1 MLILPTRVVK
11 ANMQM
16 SKGGELKPTIDQCE
30 PVQSNNSERI
40 SDFVKQMCNLW
51 GSLAMLQIINSMNNS
66 VRNRINSS
74 GQIGR

>member
-1 MLILPTRVVK
+1 MLILPSSVVK
-11 ANMQM
+11 ANMEM
-16 SKGGELKPTIDQCE
+16 SKGGVMKATIDQCE